1 MSSTF
6 QSFDHNKKEWKM
18 SKYVNQMLEIL
29 KDMSKNISRMEARMK
44 GLWVQM
50 IEILDK
56 QSNVILEIK

>member
-1 MSSTF
+1 
-6 QSFDHNKKEWKM
+6 M
-18 SKYVNQMLEIL
+18 SKHVNQMLEIL

-44 GLWVQM
+44 GLWVQT